1 MAVCGVPE
9 IATTDCGGPAVF
21 VKLNA
26 ADVATPDT
34 EAITL
39 YAPATLFAVGTGDV
53 AIPELFVL
61 TVTEFV
67 APNVAP
73 APLAG
78 LTNVTDTP
86 VSGFENTSV
95 TFA

>member
-9 IATTDCGGPAVF
+9 NATTDCGGPGVF
-21 VKLNA
+21 VKLNT

-34 EAITL
+34 EAVTL
-39 YAPATLFAVGTGDV
+39 YAPATLFAAGTGDV

-73 APLAG
+73 APAEGLA
-78 LTNVTDTP
+78 NVTAIP
-86 VSGFENTSV
+86 VSGFENASV

>member
-1 MAVCGVPE
+1 M
-9 IATTDCGGPAVF
+9 F
-21 VKLNA
+21 A
-26 ADVATPDT
+26 A
-34 EAITL
+34 
-39 YAPATLFAVGTGDV
+39 GTGDV

-78 LTNVTDTP
+78 AVNVTDTP
-86 VSGFENTSV
+86 VSGFENASV